1 MRKEESYECMCHR
14 SGQSPTTAG
23 FEASYA
29 LHMYWN
35 STAATV
41 CVPVV
46 SATMNTR
53 QVSVTT
59 RQRGFVD
66 VSPVKRNRAPLE
78 AETLC
83 SAQLLQGGPDGP
95 CPSCA
100 SFG

>member
-78 AETLC
+78 AEPLR
-83 SAQLLQGGPDGP
+83 SAQ
-95 CPSCA
+95 PSKEARMAPAPSA